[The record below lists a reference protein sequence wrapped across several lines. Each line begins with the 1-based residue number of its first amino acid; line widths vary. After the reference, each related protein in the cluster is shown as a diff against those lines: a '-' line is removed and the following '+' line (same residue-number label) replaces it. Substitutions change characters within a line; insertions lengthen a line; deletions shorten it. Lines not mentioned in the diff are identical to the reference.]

1 MTSLLCALLAIATV
15 LVAPDRGTR
24 EGDQSEPTL
33 LQRFLARLEATPV
46 EYRALRHFEAANPHF
61 HQTATMDVW
70 TEYDKANGFRYQIV
84 SESGSGYIRK
94 RVFLGWLEAEQK
106 MWADR
111 EPQHS
116 TFSHENY
123 TFQDGAPSADGLASL
138 VVTPKR
144 KDVLLVEGSVFVH
157 PNEGDLVRI
166 EGKLSKTPSFWTR
179 RVDVVR
185 CYKRMAGVLV
195 PVSFESVASVLIAG
209 RSTFKMT
216 FDYEI
221 INGQR
226 MKPQPTP

>member
-24 EGDQSEPTL
+24 EGEQSEPTL
-33 LQRFLARLEATPV
+33 LQRFLARLEETPV
-46 EYRALRHFEAANPHF
+46 EYRALRHFEASNPHF
-61 HQTATMDVW
+61 HQTAAMDVW

-84 SESGSGYIRK
+84 SENGSGYIRK

-226 MKPQPTP
+226 MKSQPAP